1 MNRVIRQLW
10 LLTPRH
16 MRSDHHDRVNG
27 SSNPTQIFEPYFW
40 PDRVTQVVTDV
51 IGRHLSMRRE
61 DFPSGQ
67 PNLPIGQLKEG

>member
-1 MNRVIRQLW
+1 
-10 LLTPRH
+10 

-27 SSNPTQIFEPYFW
+27 SGNPTQILEPYFW
-40 PDRVTQVVTDV
+40 PYRVTKVVTDV
-51 IGRHLSMRRE
+51 IGGHLSMRRE

>member
-1 MNRVIRQLW
+1 
-10 LLTPRH
+10 

-27 SSNPTQIFEPYFW
+27 GGNPTQIFEPYFW
-40 PDRVTQVVTDV
+40 PYRVTKVVTDV
-51 IGRHLSMRRE
+51 IGGHFSMRRE